1 MAQPKI
7 QIISDEPDDVTWAAW
22 GAKKLDALKKV
33 VTGSFKRYFAVDPD
47 VTVEIKHIA
56 DNEHAD
62 SVRVRRTAYEH
73 WYSAIH
79 YLDEPRTA
87 YALAGKGGSV
97 TFSRPLTTTP
107 TPTGTVGTVEG
118 YVNGV
123 LVGTVPYSTVNT
135 GGTMSDPSTP
145 VRSVTNTPNQQATS
159 VCGNYGSG
167 TLCTAARPAEMSPMA
182 LYSSNPSYVW
192 IGTGDPGSG
201 EGVWT
206 LTSFNDSWS
215 DPFGAAYFAAQGAQ
229 DAANKI
235 RVFTSDGVEL
245 ASEPYETWPN
255 STPKTIPAPGM
266 TAYAGTPG
274 VSIMWAGNASWDVYR
289 LPGDS
294 GVNDAGVSYSNPS
307 YGAKFDHTISFTPP
321 DDVIGPTDGA
331 APYHPVPLVFT
342 GIHPGVYHPI
352 VVASGGTFYAAT
364 SQGVHTD
371 YPLGTYTG
379 TDPYVSDAYIAA
391 WGSLAAASYCNNPD
405 VADWGSKWVT
415 GLRTSRVRER
425 AWRKKKSDALKASLA
440 AGQLGELRG
449 LLGTA
454 HARSSGTFM
463 AAPMTITVQTSANTA
478 VPPEEARTKTVTMT
492 YQYVDGEGQTR
503 TDTQTVVGSYTEV
516 RTLCTTLAGTTKY
529 YYTASWSSWMETTAT
544 GVTVDTDL
552 VFRSHY
558 GGGLLQMRN
567 GSVIS
572 GASNVTETYD
582 NTGQT
587 FTPPYPYSSTSLSYT
602 YPDIY
607 RRYRERISRMYTKNA
622 LNVTALDS
630 LFEDGEVVDVIPLSV
645 RHATHGDLGVFPAEL
660 DLVDMSKLKFAADT
674 RYSFRYK
681 YSDGSWTFMG
691 AKSLQLPEGQTY
703 VELPYE
709 FTEDNIV
716 FVSRKPAWPDVK
728 DTYKAQMVALKDT
741 ENPPTGIEAVYAQ
754 LKAVL

>member
-1 MAQPKI
+1 MTQPKI
-7 QIISDEPDDVTWAAW
+7 HIISDEQSDVTWGAW
-22 GAKKLDALKKV
+22 GAQKLNALKKV
-33 VTGSFKRYFAVDPD
+33 VTGSFRRYFAVDPD
-47 VTVEIKHIA
+47 VTVELKHIA

-62 SVRVRRTAYEH
+62 SVRVRRATYEH
-73 WYSAIH
+73 WYSATH

-87 YALAGKGGSV
+87 YAVAGQGGGV
-97 TFSRPLTTTP
+97 TFSRALTTTP
-107 TPTGTVGTVEG
+107 TSTGTVGTAEG

-123 LVGTVPYSTVNT
+123 LVGTAPYSTVYT

-145 VRSVTNTPNQQATS
+145 VRSVTNSPNQPATS

-167 TLCTAARPAEMSPMA
+167 TICTAARPAEMSPMA

-192 IGTGDPGSG
+192 IGEGDPGTG
-201 EGVWT
+201 LGVWT

-215 DPFGAAYFAAQGAQ
+215 DPFGAAYFAAEEAQ
-229 DAANKI
+229 DASNRI
-235 RVFTSDGVEL
+235 RIFTSDGVEL
-245 ASEPYETWPN
+245 ASEAYDTWPN
-255 STPKTIPAPGM
+255 AVPKTIPAPGM
-266 TAYAGTPG
+266 TAYTGMP
-274 VSIMWAGNASWDVYR
+274 WAYIVWFGNSSWDVYR
-289 LPGDS
+289 LPGAP

-321 DDVIGPTDGA
+321 DDVIGTTSGP

-342 GIHPGVYHPI
+342 GMYPGGYHPT
-352 VVASGGTFYAAT
+352 VVASGGTFYAGT
-364 SQGVHTD
+364 NQGVHTD

-379 TDPYVSDAYIAA
+379 TDPYVSDAHIAA

-405 VADWGSKWVT
+405 VADWGAKWVA
-415 GLRTSRVRER
+415 GLRASRARER

-440 AGQLGELRG
+440 AGQLGDLRDQA
-449 LLGTA
+449 GTA

-463 AAPMTITVQTSANTA
+463 AAPMTITVSTSGNTG
-478 VPPEEARTKTVTMT
+478 VFPNEARTRTVTMT
-492 YQYVDGEGQTR
+492 YQYVDEEGQTR
-503 TDTQTVVGSYTEV
+503 TDTQTVVGSYTKV
-516 RTLCTTLAGTTKY
+516 RTLCTTLSGTTKY
-529 YYTASWSSWMETTAT
+529 YYTLLWANWMETTAT
-544 GVTVDTDL
+544 GITTDTDF

-558 GGGLLQMRN
+558 GGGLLQMRS
-567 GSVIS
+567 GTVIT
-572 GASNVTETYD
+572 GAANVTQTYD

-587 FTPPYPYSSTSLSYT
+587 FTPPYPYSSSTLGYT

-607 RRYRERISRMYTKNA
+607 RRYRERISRTYVKNA

-630 LFEDGEVVDVIPLSV
+630 LFADGEVLDVIPLSV
-645 RHATHGDLGVFPAEL
+645 RHSEYGDLGVFPAEL
-660 DLVDMSKLKFAADT
+660 DLVDMSKLKFTADT
-674 RYSFRYK
+674 RYSFRYR

-703 VELPYE
+703 VEMPYE

-716 FVSRKPAWPDVK
+716 FVSHKPAWPDVK
-728 DTYKAQMVALKDT
+728 DTYKAQMAALKDA